1 MSVPLVAVAH
11 GSRDPRSPAVVRALV
26 DSVAAKLPGVE
37 VRTSFLDLSEPS
49 IADVLVRL
57 HEEGHR
63 EAVVVPLL
71 LGSAYHARVDL
82 PGLVDEVTANH
93 PLLTVS
99 TSDVLGV
106 DPVLESVALHRLA
119 ETGAEL
125 TDPRLGLV
133 LAAVGSSNDAA
144 NAVVAR
150 MARRWQ
156 DRFGV
161 PVAPAFAS
169 ATQPDVPAAIARLRA
184 RRHPVRGGLVV
195 PRPGPAARS
204 RRRARRSGGRAGGS
218 ARPRT
223 ACRGR
228 RGSALR
234 RGFARAARR
243 FLTPTAYRLR
253 GSGPVFPSC
262 ATESSWER
270 VLLDGLSYPPVTI

>member
-184 RRHPVRGGLVV
+184 HGATRFAVASWFLAPGLLPDRVAALAGPEVALAAPLGPEPRVADAVVRRY
-195 PRPGPAARS
+195 AAVLR
-204 RRRARRSGGRAGGS
+204 
-218 ARPRT
+218 
-223 ACRGR
+223 
-228 RGSALR
+228 ALR
-234 RGFARAARR
+234 VA
-243 FLTPTAYRLR
+243 
-253 GSGPVFPSC
+253 S
-262 ATESSWER
+262 
-270 VLLDGLSYPPVTI
+270 